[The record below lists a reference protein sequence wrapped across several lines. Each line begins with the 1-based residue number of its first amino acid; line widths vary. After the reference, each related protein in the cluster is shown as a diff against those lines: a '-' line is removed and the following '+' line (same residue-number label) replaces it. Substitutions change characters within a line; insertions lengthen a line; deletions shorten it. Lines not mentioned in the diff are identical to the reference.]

1 MARPTSFRRTHGVSV
16 RESWDKVVLGL
27 AFVIG
32 VGGGIALKIFEYHPF
47 VAAGFSAAVLAAYAV
62 LAYTSTS
69 LRLEPEVIG
78 DNTYYLGFLFTLTSL
93 SVTLYFVV
101 QAGDQ
106 DRAKLI
112 PEVISGF
119 GVALVSTIVGVF
131 IRVLMMQFR
140 LDVVSRER
148 ETRVEIDDAARRLR
162 GELTQALQQIKL
174 FSVESLQRAAER
186 ESEFKRMNDML
197 VSATNKSFANLAQSL
212 TQETTRVFRDQTAAA
227 IQEIR
232 QSVSNASR
240 VALDQM
246 SMSFNEIGQ
255 SSAGLLA
262 SHDSARRAAD
272 QTNAEL
278 HQQTNSMVDSIG
290 QLARRL
296 RAVSD
301 EIESSGVGLSQS
313 IAKVSAR
320 LDLTLAETSR
330 RLDDGVVALLASTKS
345 VEERAAQIIGE
356 LEVRLGETMLAVKLP
371 TEKPSEPLVLSNS
384 LPEETTST
392 N

>member
-1 MARPTSFRRTHGVSV
+1 
-16 RESWDKVVLGL
+16 
-27 AFVIG
+27 
-32 VGGGIALKIFEYHPF
+32 
-47 VAAGFSAAVLAAYAV
+47 
-62 LAYTSTS
+62 
-69 LRLEPEVIG
+69 
-78 DNTYYLGFLFTLTSL
+78 
-93 SVTLYFVV
+93 
-101 QAGDQ
+101 
-106 DRAKLI
+106 
-112 PEVISGF
+112 
-119 GVALVSTIVGVF
+119 
-131 IRVLMMQFR
+131 MMQFR

-186 ESEFKRMNDML
+186 ESEFKRMNDVL
-197 VSATNKSFANLAQSL
+197 VTATNKSFANLAQSL
-212 TQETTRVFRDQTAAA
+212 SEETTRVFREQTTAA

-240 VALDQM
+240 GALDQM
-246 SMSFNEIGQ
+246 STSFTEIGQ

-272 QTNAEL
+272 QTNAAL

-301 EIESSGVGLSQS
+301 ELESSGVGLSQS

-320 LDLTLAETSR
+320 VDLSLAETSQ
-330 RLDDGVVALLASTKS
+330 RLDEGVVALLASARS
-345 VEERAAQIIGE
+345 VEERAAQIMAE
-356 LEVRLGETMLAVKLP
+356 LEVKLAGSVSAVKQP
-371 TEKPSEPLVLSNS
+371 IEMPSEPLVLSNS
-384 LPEETTST
+384 LPTETTST